1 MKYITDKLYDIR
13 YINASLNAASDLA
26 KEQKL
31 NFGDDIACQ
40 LRLAKKKRFAIQE
53 ERRIAQ
59 EIELL
64 SHLNKLLRDDREVQM
79 AKAANEAND
88 DNRDEQIREVEVQYV
103 SAYFSSNKFMQF
115 EYFYNNYIYICLGQL
130 HN

>member
-1 MKYITDKLYDIR
+1 MNPLNIYREVKYIPDKLYDIR
-13 YINASLNAASDLA
+13 YINVSLYAASDLA

-79 AKAANEAND
+79 AKAADEAND
-88 DNRDEQIREVEVQYV
+88 DNRDEKIREVEAQYV
-103 SAYFSSNKFMQF
+103 SAYISLVSAVLIF
-115 EYFYNNYIYICLGQL
+115 L
-130 HN
+130 